1 MDINEELLTLLGK
14 TIIWNER
21 HYKVLSIS
29 IEPEGVQVW
38 CEDHTWYYLR
48 DGEWLVYGELEEDEQ
63 KVSNNG

>member
-14 TIIWNER
+14 TIIWNKR
-21 HYKVLSIS
+21 HYKVLAIL
-29 IEPEGVQVW
+29 IDPEGVKVW

-48 DGEWLVYGELEEDEQ
+48 DGKWLVYGELEEYEQ